1 MINSKPWP
9 ILHRFW
15 DPETRVKF
23 VAADSED
30 LVILACTVLKQSQSA
45 MDRQAERQT
54 HTLRQTPRRQLRCV
68 KHYILSRLKIVCRFE
83 FRSLRLT
90 RLYCRS
96 LTGKISLAPFLACYR
111 SLSLSL
117 TGLVASRVPTLLL
130 TKNYKIFPGQM
141 FFQDL

>member
-68 KHYILSRLKIVCRFE
+68 KHFIYCRALKIMCRFQ
-83 FRSLRLT
+83 FRSLRLACM
-90 RLYCRS
+90 YCRS
-96 LTGKISLAPFLACYR
+96 LTGKISLALARPVSR
-111 SLSLSL
+111 SLP
-117 TGLVASRVPTLLL
+117 LVLALV
-130 TKNYKIFPGQM
+130 
-141 FFQDL
+141 